1 MSTQRITLPI
11 YNLGCGG
18 GGSLKIEGALTKT
31 PGVAQAYVNPAT
43 EMAYVVYD
51 PVLANPQ
58 HLAAVIEHMG
68 YGPPPI
74 PTRSAVGVPQPDS
87 PSRAGRRWGVRG
99 VATLVG
105 LALAAIY
112 TLCVV
117 VDLLLPG
124 QFQIYRLWEQVLIG
138 VTWSAPW
145 TLLLGLV
152 EVFLYGAIGAWAF
165 AALYQRLRGRVSR

>member
-18 GGSLKIEGALTKT
+18 GGSLTIEGALVKT
-31 PGVAQAYVNPAT
+31 AGVAQAYVNPAT

-58 HLAAVIEHMG
+58 HLAAVIERMG
-68 YGPPPI
+68 YGPPRV
-74 PTRSAVGVPQPDS
+74 PTRSVVGVPEPDS
-87 PSRAGRRWGVRG
+87 PSRAGRRWDIPRL
-99 VATLVG
+99 AILAG

-112 TLCVV
+112 ALCVV
-117 VDLLLPG
+117 IDLLLPG

-138 VTWSAPW
+138 VTWAAPS

-152 EVFLYGAIGAWAF
+152 EVFLYGAIGVWAF
-165 AALYQRLRGRVSR
+165 AALYQRLGGV